1 MKRILTFL
9 VALVILA
16 TVSLPAFAQ
25 DLSPEQIAAAEKAFK
40 IANDL
45 MDRRKYAEALTIYK
59 RLLATVPNNSS
70 ILYNAGMAAFATKD
84 FATALDMWK
93 QVKKDNPA
101 EWNIRAK
108 LIQAYQALNK
118 LPERD
123 TERAE
128 LFAMW
133 KKGEP
138 AELKQEVEYCR
149 DQFEVNGKLVLAFEH
164 FELKGNRALRYV
176 FSILDDTGKAE
187 DFRISLGSYDS
198 TNSIWAA
205 MADPKP
211 KEGERLFHLDG
222 YFKGG
227 RHATYGMYPPPEP
240 TYDQIREIVV
250 KILEGKDKPVTSS
263 SPGAPPKSEPTPKP

>member
-1 MKRILTFL
+1 MKRIPTFL

-16 TVSLPAFAQ
+16 TVSLPALAQ
-25 DLSPEQIAAAEKAFK
+25 DLSPEQVAAAEKAFK
-40 IANDL
+40 VANDL
-45 MDRRKYAEALTIYK
+45 MDRRKYAEALTLYK
-59 RLLATVPNNSS
+59 RLLATVPNNSA

-101 EWNIRAK
+101 EWSIRAK

-123 TERAE
+123 AERAE

-149 DQFEVNGKLVLAFEH
+149 DQFEVNGKQVLAFEH

-187 DFRISLGSYDS
+187 DWRISLGSYDG
-198 TNSIWAA
+198 TNRIWSELQN
-205 MADPKP
+205 PKP

-227 RHATYGMYPPPEP
+227 GHATYGMYPPPEP
-240 TYDQIREIVV
+240 SYDKIREIVV

-263 SPGAPPKSEPTPKP
+263 SPGGPPKSEPTPKP